1 VYRHGIIRRPEEYLS
16 PYERFVRSP
25 PKSFFKKL
33 FLGDSQ
39 LGYKFQKMTERNGVL
54 RGLKDQE
61 CERGNRT
68 NRPPIPYVPV
78 VDEIQDAVNA
88 NSNEPRTQKIK
99 LPNKTEFQAG
109 VWNTGTPE
117 EFLMHVKQA
126 IHACD
131 RMGLFSDYETA
142 RENRLKSKDLYDAA
156 TDDLQ
161 TAVTAGV
168 DVTVIDDLKLVKKGH
183 LADLKG
189 YEKDRL
195 DAAEGFFSL
204 YANLLSVEARTHWDK
219 IVDRQIGVA
228 PWTDL
233 KGREQRVSRTKTYKS
248 FLDCTKHHLLT
259 VFREDAAEQ
268 QKFYISNILKK
279 PQRVTVRMF
288 FTRVEQL
295 NSFVSLL
302 PCLYN
307 SPRATPST
315 KPVVPFDEAELANL
329 LLRMCPDSWQ
339 NQYNLN
345 QDTIPQ
351 DSRRLLIVL
360 ENIEKLGVTT
370 TVPMKPTANG
380 NGNAKSNG
388 KEPNGKRKGT
398 DSSTGQSYKKKRT
411 DKHCVLCQKH
421 GGKPATHNT
430 SDCTKY
436 EKDGTVKPSW
446 SSGKYLADKTKKK
459 SDGNSYAQ
467 FEDRIFAKM
476 DKKLK
481 KAFKSA
487 SRQKKRRYNSD
498 SDSDS
503 E

>member
-1 VYRHGIIRRPEEYLS
+1 MYRHGIIRRPEEYLS

-142 RENRLKSKDLYDAA
+142 RENRLKSKDLYDTA
-156 TDDLQ
+156 TEDLQ
-161 TAVTAGV
+161 TAEAAGV

-183 LADLKG
+183 FADLKG
-189 YEKDRL
+189 YEKERVN
-195 DAAEGFFSL
+195 AAEGFFSL

-219 IVDRQIGVA
+219 IVDRQIGVS

-233 KGREQRVSRTKTYKS
+233 KGREQRTVRTRTYKS

-259 VFREDAAEQ
+259 VFQEDTAEQ
-268 QKFYISNILKK
+268 QKF
-279 PQRVTVRMF
+279 
-288 FTRVEQL
+288 
-295 NSFVSLL
+295 
-302 PCLYN
+302 
-307 SPRATPST
+307 
-315 KPVVPFDEAELANL
+315 
-329 LLRMCPDSWQ
+329 
-339 NQYNLN
+339 
-345 QDTIPQ
+345 
-351 DSRRLLIVL
+351 
-360 ENIEKLGVTT
+360 
-370 TVPMKPTANG
+370 
-380 NGNAKSNG
+380 
-388 KEPNGKRKGT
+388 
-398 DSSTGQSYKKKRT
+398 
-411 DKHCVLCQKH
+411 
-421 GGKPATHNT
+421 
-430 SDCTKY
+430 
-436 EKDGTVKPSW
+436 
-446 SSGKYLADKTKKK
+446 
-459 SDGNSYAQ
+459 
-467 FEDRIFAKM
+467 
-476 DKKLK
+476 
-481 KAFKSA
+481 
-487 SRQKKRRYNSD
+487 
-498 SDSDS
+498 
-503 E
+503 

>member
-1 VYRHGIIRRPEEYLS
+1 MDNFFTYGSALSFARHDLRHAYLKVYARWLQSPRPVLKHVMIAKIFFQGTSQNTSVCHHRIIRRPEEYLL
-16 PYERFVRSP
+16 PYKRFLQSP

-33 FLGDSQ
+33 SLGNSQ
-39 LGYKFQKMTERNGVL
+39 LGYTFQTMTERNGVL
-54 RGLKDQE
+54 KGLKDQE

-156 TDDLQ
+156 TEDLQ

-168 DVTVIDDLKLVKKGH
+168 DVTIIDDLKLVKKGH
-183 LADLKG
+183 LADLKNH
-189 YEKDRL
+189 EKDRVE
-195 DAAEGFFSL
+195 AAEGFFSL

-233 KGREQRVSRTKTYKS
+233 KGHEHRVSRTKTYKS

-307 SPRATPST
+307 SPHATRST

-360 ENIEKLGVTT
+360 ENIEKLGVTP
-370 TVPMKPTANG
+370 TVLQKPPANG
-380 NGNAKSNG
+380 NGNTKSNG
-388 KEPNGKRKGT
+388 KESNRKCKGV
-398 DSSTGQSYKKKRT
+398 DSSTGQSNKKKQL
-411 DKHCVLCQKH
+411 DKHCVLCQKY
-421 GGKPATHNT
+421 G
-430 SDCTKY
+430 
-436 EKDGTVKPSW
+436 
-446 SSGKYLADKTKKK
+446 
-459 SDGNSYAQ
+459 
-467 FEDRIFAKM
+467 
-476 DKKLK
+476 
-481 KAFKSA
+481 
-487 SRQKKRRYNSD
+487 
-498 SDSDS
+498 
-503 E
+503 